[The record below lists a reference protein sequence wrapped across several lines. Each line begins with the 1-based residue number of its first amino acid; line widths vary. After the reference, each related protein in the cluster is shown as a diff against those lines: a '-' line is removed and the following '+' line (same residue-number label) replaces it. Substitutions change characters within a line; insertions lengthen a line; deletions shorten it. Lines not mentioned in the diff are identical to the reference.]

1 MNGEMQ
7 GYRHCR
13 PAFLETTGM
22 NASTASG
29 SASRMQTAPPHR
41 YRGSACNVHSLPMQA
56 RGNVLNPAQRRLVH
70 DAFRAH
76 PALHGLSEDVLEAF
90 CENGRLSSHAN
101 GEVIYVEDAPCHDI
115 QVILSGAV
123 EMSLTG
129 LNGEHVVS
137 SIMLPG
143 EVINVAS
150 VVDGA
155 RSMHDQRAHGFT
167 RLFHVPM
174 QVLYAQF
181 ERDGRL
187 LLAILELICARSR
200 SMHRRFGKTALLGF
214 RERLVDQ
221 LLNLAERCGE
231 PDNADGREGV
241 VLGIG
246 ISQESLAALLGVS
259 RQRVNKELG
268 WLGEQGIV
276 QSHYRR
282 LKILD
287 LEALRGLR

>member
-1 MNGEMQ
+1 
-7 GYRHCR
+7 
-13 PAFLETTGM
+13 M
-22 NASTASG
+22 NASMASE
-29 SASRMQTAPPHR
+29 STSRMQPSSPNR
-41 YRGSACNVHSLPMQA
+41 YRGSACNAHSLPMQA
-56 RGNVLNPAQRRLVH
+56 RGSGLTSAQRRLVH

-76 PALHGLSEDVLEAF
+76 SALHGLSEDVLEAF
-90 CENGRLSSHAN
+90 CESGRLSTHAN

-123 EMSLTG
+123 EMSLAG
-129 LNGEHVVS
+129 LGGEHVVS

-143 EVINVAS
+143 EVINVVS

-155 RSMHDQRAHGFT
+155 RSLHDQRAHGFT
-167 RLFHVPM
+167 RLFHIPM

-181 ERDGRL
+181 ERDDRL
-187 LLAILELICARSR
+187 LLAMLELICARSR
-200 SMHRRFGKTALLGF
+200 SLHKRIGKPILLGF

-231 PDNADGREGV
+231 PDGEGV
-241 VLGIG
+241 TLGIG

-268 WLGEQGIV
+268 WLGEQGVV
-276 QSHYRR
+276 QSRYRR
-282 LKILD
+282 LRIMD
-287 LEALRGLR
+287 VEALRGLR

>member
-1 MNGEMQ
+1 MGKC
-7 GYRHCR
+7 GVSHTSS
-13 PAFLETTGM
+13 AFPETRGM
-22 NASTASG
+22 NAPQVRTSS
-29 SASRMQTAPPHR
+29 SRKRPQVPAW
-41 YRGSACNVHSLPMQA
+41 YRSRACDALSLPMQA
-56 RGNVLNPAQRRLVH
+56 RGSVLSPAQQCLMH

-76 PALHGLSEDVLEAF
+76 AALRGVRQGVLEAL
-90 CENGRLSSHAN
+90 CESGRLHTYSH
-101 GEVIYVEDAPCHDI
+101 GELIYVENAPCNDI

-123 EMSLTG
+123 EMSLAG
-129 LNGEHVVS
+129 PGGEHVVS
-137 SIMLPG
+137 SLMLPG

-167 RLFHVPM
+167 RLFHIPA
-174 QVLYAQF
+174 QVLHAQF
-181 ERDGRL
+181 ERDNGL
-187 LLAILELICARSR
+187 LLAMLALICARTR
-200 SMHRRFGKTALLGF
+200 SLHKRFGKTALLGF

-231 PDNADGREGV
+231 PDNEGGREGM

-276 QSHYRR
+276 QSRYRR